1 MQDINTGKFLN
12 QYTIL
17 NEDIFKSNTPEMY
30 WLLGMMASDGCIT
43 KNNRI
48 TISQSGDNGK
58 YCIEKIKNIY
68 GVDNPIYSHNPIKG
82 NTIYTLNFGSNLIID
97 DLKLYNIVP
106 RKTLNY
112 TLPKT
117 IPYALLNKFIEGYIE
132 GDGTVGVYRNNRQ
145 YQLLTILVVGT
156 KEFIY
161 ELNKVVPV
169 SGYITKIERS
179 SIYELRWTG
188 RKAVSIGNWIYASPV
203 HEDSPKYKK
212 FLGYINT
219 ITPDYAKYDIK
230 KSKAQQ
236 LLNDG
241 YSPITIA
248 SMIEVPFQ
256 SIYRWIKKGVLIID
270 K

>member
-1 MQDINTGKFLN
+1 MQDLITGRFL
-12 QYTIL
+12 QKYTIQ
-17 NEDIFKSNTPEMY
+17 NEDVFKSNTPEMY

-43 KNNRI
+43 NNNRI
-48 TISQSGDNGK
+48 TIAQSDDKGK
-58 YCIEKIKNIY
+58 CCIEKIKSIY
-68 GVDNPIYSHNPIKG
+68 GIDNPIYSHNPIKG
-82 NTIYTLNFGSNLIID
+82 NTVYEINFASDVIIN

-117 IPYALLNKFIEGYIE
+117 IPYSSLNKFIEGYIE
-132 GDGTVGVYRNNRQ
+132 GDGTVGVYTNNRE
-145 YQLLTILVVGT
+145 YKLLTILVVGT

-161 ELNKVVPV
+161 ELNNVVPV

-188 RKAVSIGNWIYASPV
+188 RKAVSIGNWIYTSPV
-203 HEDSPKYKK
+203 YDNSPKYKK

-219 ITPDYAKYDIK
+219 ITPDYVKYDIK

-241 YSPITIA
+241 YSVKVTA

-256 SIYRWIKKGVLIID
+256 TIYKWIKKGVLIID